1 MIDRHLQ
8 SKSTLSGDPVNLP
21 VLQLPWRS
29 KRSMSS
35 GMMRMLRP
43 ATCTLQMITVLGCPE
58 WTSTMQCTTL
68 AKLLHNCPDIK
79 CLAMESPGCRKL
91 ASLLRK
97 MPRSSPGL
105 GSGENQGSSSDVHE
119 DPDTDSNEE
128 DDPINLNLN
137 HSALDDDHLGDEP
150 HSQ

>member
-21 VLQLPWRS
+21 VLQLPWKT
-29 KRSMSS
+29 KRSMPS

-58 WTSTMQCTTL
+58 WNPTMQCTTV

-79 CLAMESPGCRKL
+79 CLAVSGCRKL

-97 MPRSSPGL
+97 MAHSSPGL
-105 GSGENQGSSSDVHE
+105 GSGENQGLSSDVRE

-128 DDPINLNLN
+128 DDPINLNLS
-137 HSALDDDHLGDEP
+137 HSALDDDPLGDGSRP
-150 HSQ
+150 Q